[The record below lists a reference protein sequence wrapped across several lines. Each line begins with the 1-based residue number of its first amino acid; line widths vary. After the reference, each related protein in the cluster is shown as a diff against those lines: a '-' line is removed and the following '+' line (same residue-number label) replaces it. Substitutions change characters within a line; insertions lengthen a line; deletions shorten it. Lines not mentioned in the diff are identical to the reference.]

1 MRPHHQVP
9 SFDEQSDA
17 SFDTFGYTTEHSRL
31 ADLRHLQ
38 HLNSTTSASSAFAAS
53 TVELEPD
60 FTSAFVVIAPS
71 TAEPASAAS
80 ALRSIYFI
88 TVG

>member
-17 SFDTFGYTTEHSRL
+17 SFDTFSYTTEHSRL
-31 ADLRHLQ
+31 AALRHLQ

-80 ALRSIYFI
+80 AVHFAY
-88 TVG
+88 